1 MFAYRFEKRR
11 NYVHFAFVNGPGWG
25 REKGRERE
33 KKKGGVSAYK
43 SKRVQQPGSVHELLV
58 IRAYQRE
65 FQGGGEWMQ
74 KQLLPARKKRERE
87 REDHGSR
94 TKLM

>member
-1 MFAYRFEKRR
+1 MAPAE
-11 NYVHFAFVNGPGWG
+11 G
-25 REKGRERE
+25 REKGRE
-33 KKKGGVSAYK
+33 KKGGVSAYK

-65 FQGGGEWMQ
+65 FREGENECRSNFC
-74 KQLLPARKKRERE
+74 LPGKRERE